1 MANLQDLTRALPD
14 AEAWLTDFKQRLK
27 WHDREKTYLAF
38 MATLHALRD
47 SLPRDEAIYLGAQ
60 LPVLLRGLYYE
71 GWHPSAR
78 IARAK
83 SRSAFIERIQ
93 EGVHRN
99 PRIDAEEVASAV
111 FSLLAARL
119 PGAELEDAKA
129 ATPSALR
136 MFWPE

>member
-1 MANLQDLTRALPD
+1 MDLMHRLRWQDRG
-14 AEAWLTDFKQRLK
+14 
-27 WHDREKTYLAF
+27 KTYLAL
-38 MATLHALRD
+38 MASFHALRD

-83 SRSAFIERIQ
+83 SRSAFVERIE
-93 EGVHRN
+93 EGVHRD
-99 PRIDAEEVASAV
+99 PGIDAEKVAEAV
-111 FSLLAARL
+111 FALLAERMPA
-119 PGAELEDAKA
+119 AELEDARA

-136 MFWPE
+136 MFWPS